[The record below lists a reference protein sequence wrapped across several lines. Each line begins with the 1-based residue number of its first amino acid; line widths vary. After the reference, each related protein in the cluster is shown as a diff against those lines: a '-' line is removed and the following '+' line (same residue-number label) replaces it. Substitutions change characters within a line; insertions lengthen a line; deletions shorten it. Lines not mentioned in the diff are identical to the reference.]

1 MEPVNI
7 PSYIDDPPHFLLWS
21 ADEMAPILLG
31 LVIGIFTGNA
41 LVLCLLGLVQPSSI
55 GVFVMVAQMVLFF
68 TPSTGPDCC
77 QPKPRRSLTHLSGAI
92 CREVRRVFKI
102 MARHA
107 IREPMATVSDC
118 SAGAI

>member
-41 LVLCLLGLVQPSSI
+41 LVLCLLGLVTTK
-55 GVFVMVAQMVLFF
+55 LYRRF
-68 TPSTGPDCC
+68 TYEFDIDIE
-77 QPKPRRSLTHLSGAI
+77 QYRPKLSWMDTYEGQARTKRVREKLTH
-92 CREVRRVFKI
+92 EQNRRVND
-102 MARHA
+102 ANQN
-107 IREPMATVSDC
+107 
-118 SAGAI
+118 

>member
-1 MEPVNI
+1 MEPVSI

-41 LVLCLLGLVQPSSI
+41 LVLCLLGLVTTKLYRQPTNQPT
-55 GVFVMVAQMVLFF
+55 VFVMVARMVLFF

-92 CREVRRVFKI
+92 CR
-102 MARHA
+102 
-107 IREPMATVSDC
+107 
-118 SAGAI
+118 

>member
-41 LVLCLLGLVQPSSI
+41 LVLCLLGLVTTKLYRRFRD
-55 GVFVMVAQMVLFF
+55 GR
-68 TPSTGPDCC
+68 PDGFI
-77 QPKPRRSLTHLSGAI
+77 L
-92 CREVRRVFKI
+92 
-102 MARHA
+102 HA
-107 IREPMATVSDC
+107 IYQHLERFRLCYVHFRLRAIQPQRELMVS
-118 SAGAI
+118 AIT

>member
-41 LVLCLLGLVQPSSI
+41 LVLCLLGLVTTKLYRRFRD
-55 GVFVMVAQMVLFF
+55 GR
-68 TPSTGPDCC
+68 PDGFILHAIYWGEADD
-77 QPKPRRSLTHLSGAI
+77 PKPIGRTNKLLDWSN
-92 CREVRRVFKI
+92 
-102 MARHA
+102 
-107 IREPMATVSDC
+107 
-118 SAGAI
+118 